1 MRNLLAASLLYFL
14 MISCVRQEIVE
25 ISDDPTGMI
34 SPLSQDLDTLLSW
47 FPGEYDN
54 HEQVYSEFTKD
65 IPAEKRHR
73 QTHHI
78 FHPVEFSFI
87 SGRQLYAE
95 QSQHY
100 DREDI
105 YRQRIYSFEVDEE
118 EKAIRLTIY
127 TPKVP
132 SKLTDLHLATSKV
145 SDFVLDDFVLKPG
158 CEVYW
163 KKKGDEFHGYLK
175 DNACSYYSEKFKKRV
190 YLNETLIL
198 SKEALLL
205 DDAAV
210 DESGAPVF
218 GVHDKGPTINKK
230 EKNCN

>member
-1 MRNLLAASLLYFL
+1 MRKILIVLILYMM
-14 MISCVRQEIVE
+14 MISCVRHEIVE
-25 ISDDPTGMI
+25 SSEGQIILTSAI
-34 SPLSQDLDTLLSW
+34 QQDLDTLLTW
-47 FPGEYDN
+47 FPGAYDN
-54 HEQVYSEFTKD
+54 HQQVYTEFVND
-65 IPAEKRHR
+65 LPAEKRHR

-78 FHPVEFSFI
+78 FHPVDLSFI
-87 SGRQLYAE
+87 PGRQLYAE

-105 YRQRIYSFEVDEE
+105 YRQRIYSFEEDED

-127 TPKVP
+127 TPKEPDKLTGLHLDP
-132 SKLTDLHLATSKV
+132 SKAK
-145 SDFVLDDFVLKPG
+145 DFHLDDFVLKPG

-163 KKKGDEFHGYLK
+163 KKQDDEFHGYLK

-198 SKEALLL
+198 RRDALLL

-210 DESGAPVF
+210 DEAGLPVF

-230 EKNCN
+230 EKDCN

>member
-1 MRNLLAASLLYFL
+1 MIDFIKTRILICSLLL
-14 MISCVRQEIVE
+14 IGHCAVHQ
-25 ISDDPTGMI
+25 
-34 SPLSQDLDTLLSW
+34 LQAQDVAHTLQSELDTLLSW

-54 HEQVYSEFTKD
+54 HQQVYAEFANNL
-65 IPAEKRHR
+65 PFEKRHR

-78 FHPVEFSFI
+78 FESVHFSFI
-87 SGRQLYAE
+87 PGRQLYAQ

-100 DREDI
+100 NRDDI

-118 EKAIRLTIY
+118 EEAIRLTIY
-127 TPKVP
+127 TPKEP
-132 SKLTDLHLATSKV
+132 DRLTGLHLDKARVGDLNK
-145 SDFVLDDFVLKPG
+145 DDFILKPG

-163 KKKGDEFHGYLK
+163 KKVGDEFQGYLK
-175 DNACSYYSEKFKKRV
+175 DNACSYYSEKFKTRI

-198 SKEALLL
+198 RKDALLL

-210 DESGAPVF
+210 DESGIQVF

-230 EKNCN
+230 EKKCN